1 FYSTIDLIYI
11 NTFKLKT
18 TSSIFAYNILVIMS
32 IIESLQWR
40 YATKKFDDAKL
51 LSNEKLEVLKQAFN
65 LTATSFGLQT
75 IKLIIIENKEVRSKL
90 VAPAYYQKQ
99 VMDASHL
106 LVFCVQTDVLDIDV
120 DAHFDNITLIRETPE
135 TILAPYRADLK
146 RMMQSLTQQE
156 RMEWSIKQA
165 YIALGN
171 IMTVCAVEQIDSCP
185 MEGFD
190 SEQFDLILDLK
201 EMNLKSVLLL
211 PVGYRA
217 DDDMFANFKKVRK
230 QVNDAVLE
238 L

>member
-1 FYSTIDLIYI
+1 
-11 NTFKLKT
+11 
-18 TSSIFAYNILVIMS
+18 MS

-40 YATKKFDDAKL
+40 YATKKFDATKL
-51 LSNEKLEVLKQAFN
+51 LSDDKIEVLKQAFN

-75 IKLIIIENKEVRSKL
+75 IKLIVVKDKAIMSKL

-99 VMDASHL
+99 VVDASHL
-106 LVFCVQTDVLDIDV
+106 LVFCVQTDVLDADV
-120 DAHFDNITLIRETPE
+120 DAHFDNINSIRETPE
-135 TILAPYRADLK
+135 TILAPYRTDLK
-146 RMMQSLTQQE
+146 NMMQNMSLQE
-156 RMEWSIKQA
+156 RREWSIKQA

-190 SEQFDLILDLK
+190 SEQFDLILQLQDF
-201 EMNLKSVLLL
+201 NLKSVLLL

-217 DDDMFANFKKVRK
+217 EDDMFAHFKKVRK
-230 QVNDAVLE
+230 QVSDAVLE